1 MSTAPVTPLTHAV
14 LRPVHGTTRSG
25 TIASRVSDAIVL
37 GVFVAGQ
44 QIPSEAELAGVF
56 GVAPMTVRDALT
68 SLRAGDLIVT
78 RRGRGGGSFVTDDA
92 ARRLLTGTL
101 SDSDGNAAALQEA
114 RDAAAHLTALVGGAA
129 TLAATRVSSADQRA
143 LAVTIADFDCA
154 EGPLELAQAAAR
166 IAMLLGSWSQSP
178 RLTREI
184 IAAEIS
190 WIPWAAHAYST
201 DRPTGVGGHPF
212 DALVTA
218 LRTGDGDAAR
228 HATEQHIDAVVRVL
242 DRERLA
248 ALTATSTPDRVTSP
262 ADVIKAVDAR
272 FSAAV
277 HALDTVAASAAPLAT
292 SCAACLRDQPGISGV
307 GFAHHPDLGRDQVDW
322 FIRDPVGTRDDA
334 GGAGTRRQDVDAA
347 PGALGFSGYRSL
359 DWFAL
364 PESTGSPVVVGP
376 YVDFLCGDSYTFTL
390 AVPSVTD
397 GAFAGV
403 YVADIAVHTLE
414 RAVRP
419 LLAGCPGAP
428 VLVNATDRVAASFD
442 PLLPVGSLAG
452 EEFTTVATSERFP
465 FRVLTRRTAASSG
478 TMEE

>member
-1 MSTAPVTPLTHAV
+1 MSTVSVTPLTHAV
-14 LRPVHGTTRSG
+14 LRPVHGATRSG
-25 TIASRVSDAIVL
+25 TIVSRVSDAIVL

-56 GVAPMTVRDALT
+56 GVAQMTVRDALT
-68 SLRAGDLIVT
+68 TLRGDNLIVT

-92 ARRLLTGTL
+92 AARLLTGTL
-101 SDSDGNAAALQEA
+101 SDDDGNAAALQEA
-114 RDAAAHLTALVGGAA
+114 RDAATHLTTLVGGAA
-129 TLAATRVSSADQRA
+129 ELAATRVSSADRRT
-143 LAVTIADFDCA
+143 LAAAVDAFDNAAD
-154 EGPLELAQAAAR
+154 PLETAQATAR

-201 DRPTGVGGHPF
+201 DLPDGADGTDGHPL
-212 DALVTA
+212 DDLVTA
-218 LRTGDGDAAR
+218 VRAGDGDAAR
-228 HATEQHIDAVVRVL
+228 HATAQHIAAVVHAL
-242 DRERLA
+242 DAERLA
-248 ALTATSTPDRVTSP
+248 ALSTARHGTSP
-262 ADVIKAVDAR
+262 TEVIATVDAR
-272 FSAAV
+272 FAAVV
-277 HALDTVAASAAPLAT
+277 HALDTVAASDTPLPV
-292 SCAACLRDQPGISGV
+292 SCAACLGAHPDISGV

-322 FIRDPVGTRDDA
+322 FIRDPA
-334 GGAGTRRQDVDAA
+334 GMHRQDVDAT

-364 PESTGSPVVVGP
+364 PETTGHPVVVGP

-397 GAFAGV
+397 GTFDGV

-419 LLAGCPGAP
+419 LLATCPGTP
-428 VLVNATDRVAASFD
+428 VLVNATGRVAASAD

-452 EEFTTVATSERFP
+452 DGLTTVAASTRFP
-465 FRVLTRRTAASSG
+465 FRVLTRRTAATSG
-478 TMEE
+478 TMGQ